1 MKLVAVLIAFFAAS
15 VFAQWLNFPTP
26 GVPRLPDG
34 KPNLKA
40 PAPKTPDGKPDLSGT
55 WQTKGGYTGNIARDL
70 KPGELVFQPWAEALY
85 KHRQDTSGK
94 EDPQAYC
101 TLSGVPREHVV
112 PYPFKI
118 LNTTGMV
125 VILYEALHSY
135 RQIYLDGR
143 QLPKDPNPTWMGYS
157 VGRWEGDTLVVESS
171 GFVENNWLDNG
182 GHPGTEAMRLTERFR
197 RRDFGHID
205 LQFTID
211 DPKAYQKPWTVNL
224 EFTLMPDTD
233 LIEYVCTENEKDIN
247 HLVGK

>member
-1 MKLVAVLIAFFAAS
+1 MKIVAILIAFSAAV
-15 VFAQWLNFPTP
+15 VFAQWTNFPTP

-34 KPNLKA
+34 KPNLTA

-70 KPGELVFQPWAEALY
+70 KPGELQFQPWAETVY
-85 KHRQDTSGK
+85 QHRQETKGK
-94 EDPQAYC
+94 DDPQAYC

-157 VGRWEGDTLVVESS
+157 VGRWE
-171 GFVENNWLDNG
+171 
-182 GHPGTEAMRLTERFR
+182 
-197 RRDFGHID
+197 
-205 LQFTID
+205 
-211 DPKAYQKPWTVNL
+211 
-224 EFTLMPDTD
+224 
-233 LIEYVCTENEKDIN
+233 
-247 HLVGK
+247 